1 MSNPKP
7 RRNTRTAA
15 VQMAP
20 PPTDSTGESRPRRM
34 DETDF
39 LLSNPENARRLRRSI
54 ADVKAGKVI
63 ERELIECDY

>member
-7 RRNTRTAA
+7 RSNARTAA
-15 VQMAP
+15 VQMA

-39 LLSNPENARRLRRSI
+39 LLSTPENARRLRRSI
-54 ADVKAGKVI
+54 ADVKAGKVF
-63 ERELIECDY
+63 ERELIECER